1 MEKLYDRQ
9 YWHNNATPALNES
22 NLNSLSKA
30 VDEIDDRVV
39 ELADDVMVIVPQ
51 IQHYLDQ
58 AEDLVEALETLSQNP
73 PYIGSNGNWF
83 VWDTNTEAFVD
94 SGIDASITVTIAD
107 VTAIEPD
114 ATPYVTNTGTN
125 TDPIF
130 HLFIPRGQKGD
141 NGVSVTG
148 VTLLS
153 TSGKVKTYRMTFSD
167 GTHFD
172 FNVTDG
178 EDGQGS
184 GDMLKSEYDPDD
196 DVANAGGIVDYVAGA
211 ISGKADSAD
220 VTAIQNVIPSGASA
234 SNQLATAN
242 DLDNWTA
249 SATVASDGTVT
260 FSGLDDTH
268 GWGYK
273 PYCVVNGSSTNLNP
287 SAELTTI
294 TGAGTSNMSLTYET
308 DADSG
313 ATVYLRILK

>member
-107 VTAIEPD
+107 VTAIAPD

-172 FNVTDG
+172 YSVTDG
-178 EDGQGS
+178 EDGGGS
-184 GDMLKSEYDPDD
+184 GDMTKSVYDSTNA
-196 DVANAGGIVDYVAGA
+196 VADAGGIASFVAGE
-211 ISGKADSAD
+211 ISGKADS
-220 VTAIQNVIPSGASA
+220 S
-234 SNQLATAN
+234 
-242 DLDNWTA
+242 DLDEWTA
-249 SATVASDGTVT
+249 PTTVSSGSFT
-260 FSGLDDTH
+260 FSGLDDTQ

-273 PYCVVNGSSTNLNP
+273 PYCVVNGSSTNKNP
-287 SAELTTI
+287 SSEISSI
-294 TGAGTSNMSLTYET
+294 TGSGTSNMSVTYTT
-308 DADSG
+308 DADNG